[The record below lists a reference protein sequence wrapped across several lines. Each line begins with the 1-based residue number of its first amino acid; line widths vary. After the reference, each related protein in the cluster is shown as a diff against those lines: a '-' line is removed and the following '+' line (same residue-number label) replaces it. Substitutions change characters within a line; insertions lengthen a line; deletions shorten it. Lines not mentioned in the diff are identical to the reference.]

1 MHLRRIVIVVVAF
14 GGFGLGSLCG
24 VTGCG
29 DNSKTTGT
37 MVERDEKEKAAL
49 DSMRAAMK
57 SGKAEQKQQDAEEK
71 KKPR

>member
-1 MHLRRIVIVVVAF
+1 LYLRRVVTIVVVS

-24 VTGCG
+24 VVGCG
-29 DNSKTTGT
+29 DDSKTTGT

-57 SGKAEQKQQDAEEK
+57 SGRAEQKQQEAEEK
-71 KKPR
+71 KKAR